1 MLNFFKIILVLL
13 LQKNF
18 GMAKNIRGFLENLF
32 ENYFLNI
39 IVNVNWFEYY
49 TESTT
54 LKYYHRQALNKK
66 LELMGR
72 TLKYFPEKLQGHE
85 LFSFMVP
92 WAAIFFLK
100 KTCKTLRLQ

>member
-1 MLNFFKIILVLL
+1 M
-13 LQKNF
+13 QKNF
-18 GMAKNIRGFLENLF
+18 GMAKNILRFLENLF

-49 TESTT
+49 TERTT
-54 LKYYHRQALNKK
+54 LKYYHKQALNKK

-72 TLKYFPEKLQGHE
+72 TLKYFLEKLLSHE

-92 WAAIFFLK
+92 WAAIFF
-100 KTCKTLRLQ
+100 

>member
-1 MLNFFKIILVLL
+1 MLNFFEIIFVLL

-18 GMAKNIRGFLENLF
+18 DMAKNIRGFLENLF
-32 ENYFLNI
+32 ENYVLNI
-39 IVNVNWFEYY
+39 TVNVNWFEYY

-92 WAAIFFLK
+92 WAAIFF
-100 KTCKTLRLQ
+100 

>member
-1 MLNFFKIILVLL
+1 M
-13 LQKNF
+13 QKNF
-18 GMAKNIRGFLENLF
+18 GMAKNILRFLENLF

-49 TESTT
+49 TERTT
-54 LKYYHRQALNKK
+54 LKYYHKQALNKK

-72 TLKYFPEKLQGHE
+72 TLKYFSKKLLGHE

-92 WAAIFFLK
+92 WAAIFF
-100 KTCKTLRLQ
+100 

>member
-1 MLNFFKIILVLL
+1 MLNFFEIIFVLL

-18 GMAKNIRGFLENLF
+18 DMAKNIRGFLENLF
-32 ENYFLNI
+32 ENYVLNI
-39 IVNVNWFEYY
+39 TVNVNWFEYY

-72 TLKYFPEKLQGHE
+72 TLKFFPEKLQGHE